1 MNSLHGLL
9 EVLRADH
16 HRDRVVPAT
25 GFTATLTTLTAAAMA
40 FLIVFALSL
49 SFAADRLAA
58 RWATALEGTA
68 TIRIS
73 APQDQ
78 LAIQV
83 ERSLAILSET
93 AGIETARAL
102 NIEEQQALLAPWFGP
117 DIPLA
122 DLPVPKLIAITE
134 MDGGFDAQGLRLR
147 LAAEVPG
154 AVLDD
159 HMRWR
164 KPLVRAAQRLTRL
177 GAFSILIIALA
188 SGAMVMLAAR
198 AALAANAQVI
208 AVLRLIGATD
218 TYIVAAFVRRFAMRA
233 FVGSCLGVVGGGLIL
248 LFLPSE
254 TTTASILTG
263 LRLQG
268 VDWIWL
274 FMIPPALAAVA
285 FIATRFA
292 ANRVLG
298 ELS

>member
-1 MNSLHGLL
+1 LL

-49 SFAADRLAA
+49 SFAADRLSA

-164 KPLVRAAQRLTRL
+164 KPLVRAAQRLTLL
-177 GAFSILIIALA
+177 GAFSILIIALT

-218 TYIVAAFVRRFAMRA
+218 TYIVAAFVRRFAMRT

-274 FMIPPALAAVA
+274 FIIPPALAAVA